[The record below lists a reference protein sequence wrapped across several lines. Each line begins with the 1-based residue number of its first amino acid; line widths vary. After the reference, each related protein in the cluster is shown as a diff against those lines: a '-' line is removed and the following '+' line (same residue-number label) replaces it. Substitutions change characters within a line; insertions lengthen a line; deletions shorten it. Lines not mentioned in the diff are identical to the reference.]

1 MNSGG
6 DVLAFFNDELT
17 TFRNKNA
24 RFICNVKKIKIGF
37 MQCKKR
43 CRIYA
48 KRSIL
53 SIFLIL
59 ADF

>member
-37 MQCKKR
+37 MQCKKDVG
-43 CRIYA
+43 
-48 KRSIL
+48 STQNDQ
-53 SIFLIL
+53 F
-59 ADF
+59 

>member
-24 RFICNVKKIKIGF
+24 RFICNVKKNENWL
-37 MQCKKR
+37 
-43 CRIYA
+43 YA
-48 KRSIL
+48 V
-53 SIFLIL
+53 
-59 ADF
+59 